1 MAKVRV
7 SIGNL
12 AVRVRVAETGEVHFF
27 GLLNK
32 KALEKGKRLISALG
46 GAAEVTPYGKEMIQ
60 TVYRAEFQEEMDA
73 RFVIDESHLE
83 GVLNLF
89 ANRDQLVYEID
100 ASREVREEL
109 ATKEL
114 PILDSP
120 VLSEE
125 EVAQVKVVYA
135 KTVRQQSSGGA
146 GTSAREGEVPTRR
159 IFNLF
164 ELVVPAAIFEKIV
177 ACPAIKILTA
187 EEIAT
192 TCGGASKGQA
202 ADGAE
207 LGDNLIL

>member
-12 AVRVRVAETGEVHFF
+12 AVCVRIAETDEAHFF

-32 KALEKGKRLISALG
+32 KALEKGKRLITALG

-60 TVYRAEFQEEMDA
+60 VVYGAEFQEGMDA
-73 RFVIDESHLE
+73 RFVINESHLQ

-89 ANRDQLVYEID
+89 EDRDPLVYETD
-100 ASREVREEL
+100 ASREVKEEL

-114 PILDSP
+114 PILDAP

-125 EVAQVKVVYA
+125 EMTQVKVVYV
-135 KTVRQQSSGGA
+135 KTVRQQSSDGP
-146 GTSAREGEVPTRR
+146 GTSAREGEIPTRR
-159 IFNLF
+159 IFNVF
-164 ELVVPAAIFEKIV
+164 EIVVPAVIFEKMA
-177 ACPAIKILTA
+177 ACPAIKILTS

-192 TCGGASKGQA
+192 TCGGAGKGRA

-207 LGDNLIL
+207 LGDNLIG